1 MANQLHHESSLY
13 LKQHKDNPVNWLPW
27 SKVSFE
33 LAKKENKPIFLSIG
47 YSACHWCHVMAHE
60 CFEDDEVSLLL
71 NKLFI
76 CIKVDKEER
85 PDIDHIYQSA
95 HYIFNRKPGGWPL
108 SVFMTPEQ
116 EPYFIGTYI
125 PKNPKYNLPGMN
137 QILPK
142 LSQFFKNEKDS
153 LKEQTKQ
160 IKEIIQQSQVEVMD
174 VITIDPEFIN
184 LAVKT
189 ISNQIDDINGGF
201 GHAPKFPNEPLLNL
215 LIQRN
220 DNDIQDIINLSLNKI
235 MSGGIFDHIG
245 GGFFRYCVDEKWTIP
260 HYEKMLYNSAQ
271 LLVILAHHF
280 NKTKDNF
287 TKKIISLT
295 ISWLNE
301 WMKGD
306 LGGFYSSVDAD
317 SLNHNG
323 ELEEGAFYNWSE
335 TELRKELSEKE
346 HKELSELFTLEGSPN
361 FENYLWHL
369 NLKDSISHKSL
380 DRIRI
385 RLKKIRSTR
394 IRPTTDKKI
403 ITSWNALLIKGLLK
417 SGDLLK
423 NDEWIDI
430 AQENI
435 NFLSNNLF
443 DGDILNSIYI
453 DNKAKFPGYLDDYA
467 FLLDALILSL
477 QVNYREKDLVLAIK
491 IGNQIINQFQSD
503 NGGYYFTSHSHEM
516 LFNRQMLSE
525 DSATPSA
532 NGIACIALQ
541 ELSVI
546 TNNTIFSDSSYKS
559 LLHWNNQVKS
569 SPYTHPTL
577 LRAYQYYLGE
587 KNIVYIY
594 GKNSEIKKWK
604 NDIGSKLLGKTLIIY
619 IDYDSP
625 SKLLIKRKYYVG
637 GVAYLCKNYSCLP
650 EILNSTEL
658 LDIFDN

>member
-245 GGFFRYCVDEKWTIP
+245 GGFFRYCVVEKWTIP

-503 NGGYYFTSHSHEM
+503 NGGYYFTRCY
-516 LFNRQMLSE
+516 LIARCYLRTVQPLQQM
-525 DSATPSA
+525 
-532 NGIACIALQ
+532 
-541 ELSVI
+541 V
-546 TNNTIFSDSSYKS
+546 
-559 LLHWNNQVKS
+559 
-569 SPYTHPTL
+569 
-577 LRAYQYYLGE
+577 
-587 KNIVYIY
+587 
-594 GKNSEIKKWK
+594 
-604 NDIGSKLLGKTLIIY
+604 
-619 IDYDSP
+619 
-625 SKLLIKRKYYVG
+625 
-637 GVAYLCKNYSCLP
+637 
-650 EILNSTEL
+650 
-658 LDIFDN
+658 